1 MASGNGFRD
10 KNSMIRS
17 SLEAGGI
24 TEDEFIE
31 KFDEVM
37 DFIGFR
43 MFNPYNPQTGSLAS
57 LERVPM
63 PAVLER
69 IYRMNPTLNKW
80 ADINNLSDK
89 LRVFLKLRNEE
100 I

>member
-1 MASGNGFRD
+1 MASGKEFQD

-17 SLEAGGI
+17 RLISGI

-31 KFDEVM
+31 DFDELM
-37 DFIGFR
+37 GFTG
-43 MFNPYNPQTGSLAS
+43 FQFFLPYDPTTKSLAS
-57 LERVPM
+57 LKRSWM
-63 PAVLER
+63 PSVLER
-69 IYRMNPTLNKW
+69 IHRMNPTKNKW
-80 ADINNLSDK
+80 ADINNLSDN